1 MRKDMRTEKVLAE
14 SIRSMET
21 EGATIEDCMLR
32 HPEMAGDL
40 RDGISIWDALGTAPR
55 HEPTPAGQSRG
66 LERLL
71 AALDEAR
78 HGKRRMGRMTL
89 VPAMTRVGVVAV
101 VALAILSTL
110 GGASAALGGPDV
122 FDEVLSGIGVGNA
135 SDTGKEH
142 ANPNALEGSE
152 NAGQGIEN
160 ASDAGREHANP
171 NALEGPDNASEGTE
185 NASDTGEEHANPNAL
200 EGPDN
205 AGEGIENASDTGAPD
220 GAGPDSTPRPD
231 LP

>member
-1 MRKDMRTEKVLAE
+1 MRTDRRAEKVLAE

-21 EGATIEDCMLR
+21 EGATIENCMLR
-32 HPEMAGDL
+32 HPEAAGDL
-40 RDGISIWDALGTAPR
+40 RGGIGIWDALKTAPN
-55 HEPTPAGQSRG
+55 HEPTPAGKGRG

-78 HGKRRMGRMTL
+78 DGKRRMGRMTL
-89 VPAMTRVGVVAV
+89 APAMTRVAV
-101 VALAILSTL
+101 VAAAGLAILGTL

-122 FDEVLSGIGVGNA
+122 FDEVLSGIGASNA

-142 ANPNALEGSE
+142 ANPNALEGSG

-160 ASDAGREHANP
+160 ASDTGKEQANPNGLEGSGNAGQGIENSSDTGNEHANP
-171 NALEGPDNASEGTE
+171 NALEGS
-185 NASDTGEEHANPNAL
+185 
-200 EGPDN
+200 DN
-205 AGEGIENASDTGAPD
+205 AGR
-220 GAGPDSTPRPD
+220 PDSTPSPD